1 MTYFETK
8 YFQKF
13 SFTKEQIDRFFESA
27 LRDLKIARQDKFPEV
42 RFSYGYQALVK
53 GGIALIAKVGGVKV
67 RSVPGHHVKI
77 LEKMSE
83 ILKNPDVL
91 TLGDAMRTKR
101 NSDFYGGGES
111 ITEKEA
117 EDYLKFVEQTLG
129 SVRVL
134 TK

>member
-42 RFSYGYQALVK
+42 RFTYGYQALVK
-53 GGIALIAKVGGVKV
+53 AGIALIAKVGGVKV
-67 RSVPGHHVKI
+67 RSIPGHHVKI

-83 ILKNPDVL
+83 ILQNPDVL

-117 EDYLKFVEQTLG
+117 EDYLRFVEQTLG

>member
-13 SFTKEQIDRFFESA
+13 SFTKQQINRFFESA
-27 LRDLKIARQDKFPEV
+27 FRDLNIARQDKFAEV
-42 RFSYGYQALVK
+42 RFTYSYQALVK
-53 GGIALIAKVGGVKV
+53 AAIALIAKAGGVKV

-83 ILKNPDVL
+83 ILENPDVL
-91 TLGDAMRTKR
+91 TLGNAMRTKR

-117 EDYLKFVEQTLG
+117 EDYLKFVEKTLG
-129 SVRVL
+129 FVRVL

>member
-13 SFTKEQIDRFFESA
+13 SFTKQQIDRFFESA
-27 LRDLKIARQDKFPEV
+27 LRDLKIARQDKFAEV
-42 RFSYGYQALVK
+42 RFTYSYQALVK
-53 GGIALIAKVGGVKV
+53 AGIAVIAKVGGVKV

-91 TLGDAMRTKR
+91 TLGDAMRIKR

-117 EDYLKFVEQTLG
+117 EDYLKFVEKTLG

>member
-13 SFTKEQIDRFFESA
+13 SFTKQQINRFVESA
-27 LRDLKIARQDKFPEV
+27 FRDLNIARQDKFAEV
-42 RFSYGYQALVK
+42 RFTYSYQALVK
-53 GGIALIAKVGGVKV
+53 AGIALIAKVGGVKV

-83 ILKNPDVL
+83 ILENPDVL

-117 EDYLKFVEQTLG
+117 EDYLKFVEKTLG
-129 SVRVL
+129 FVRVL

>member
-13 SFTKEQIDRFFESA
+13 SFTKQQIDRFLESA
-27 LRDLKIARQDKFPEV
+27 FRDLKIARQDRFTEV
-42 RFSYGYQALVK
+42 RFTYGYQALVK
-53 GGIALIAKVGGVKV
+53 AGIALIAKVGGVKV
-67 RSVPGHHVKI
+67 RSVAGHQVKI

-83 ILKNPDVL
+83 ILENPDVL
-91 TLGDAMRTKR
+91 TLGDAMRNKR

-117 EDYLKFVEQTLG
+117 EDYLKFVEKTLG
-129 SVRVL
+129 AVRLL

>member
-13 SFTKEQIDRFFESA
+13 SFTKQQIDRFFESA
-27 LRDLKIARQDKFPEV
+27 LRDLKIARQDKFAEV
-42 RFSYGYQALVK
+42 RFTYSYQALVK
-53 GGIALIAKVGGVKV
+53 AGIAVIAKVGGVKV
-67 RSVPGHHVKI
+67 RSVPGHHIKI

-91 TLGDAMRTKR
+91 TLGDAMRIKR
-101 NSDFYGGGES
+101 NPDFYGGGES

-117 EDYLKFVEQTLG
+117 EDYLKFVEKTLG

>member
-1 MTYFETK
+1 MTRFETK

-42 RFSYGYQALVK
+42 RFTYGYQALVK
-53 GGIALIAKVGGVKV
+53 AGIALIAKVGGVKV
-67 RSVPGHHVKI
+67 RSVPRHHVKI

-83 ILKNPDVL
+83 ILENPDVL

-101 NSDFYGGGES
+101 HSDFYGGGES

>member
-13 SFTKEQIDRFFESA
+13 NFTKQQIDRFFESA
-27 LRDLKIARQDKFPEV
+27 LRDLKIARQDKFAEV
-42 RFSYGYQALVK
+42 RFTYGYQALVK
-53 GGIALIAKVGGVKV
+53 AGIALIAKVGGVKV
-67 RSVPGHHVKI
+67 RSAPGHHVKI

-117 EDYLKFVEQTLG
+117 EDYLRFVERTLR

>member
-1 MTYFETK
+1 MTHFDTK

-13 SFTKEQIDRFFESA
+13 QFTKQQIDRFLQSA
-27 LRDLKIARQDKFPEV
+27 LRDLKIARQDKFSEV
-42 RFSYGYQALVK
+42 RFSYSYQALVK
-53 GGIALIAKVGGVKV
+53 AGIALIAKVGGVKV

-91 TLGDAMRTKR
+91 IFGNAMRIKR

-117 EDYLKFVEQTLG
+117 KDYLQFTEKTFAL
-129 SVRVL
+129 VRSL
-134 TK
+134 IK